1 VVILTAAAAAAA
13 VNVVVVA
20 DDTRVERL
28 RGTEGVTVRHA
39 MAIPQFAEIFKL
51 EEIIHL
57 RLMIASKS

>member
-1 VVILTAAAAAAA
+1 VRVVILTAAAAAA
-13 VNVVVVA
+13 VNVVVV

-28 RGTEGVTVRHA
+28 CGSEGVTVRYA

-57 RLMIASKS
+57 RLMITSKS